1 MKTVVNS
8 VRTGAGSGAATVDRV
23 RDATDIAAIIGETVT
38 LRRRGQ
44 KLWGLCPF
52 HAEKSPSFSVDP
64 ARQLFYCFGCQVG
77 GNVFTFLMRR
87 DGKSFPEALAELA
100 DRAGIV
106 LPDRPSGA
114 SGRRTQL
121 LAVLAAAQQYFR
133 QALAGESG
141 QPGREY
147 LERRGI
153 PASVA
158 DDFGLGWASD
168 AWEGLLSHLR
178 RAGYSVADAVE
189 AGVAVERDRGGYDR
203 LRGRVTFP
211 IRDPDGRVVAFG
223 GRAVADD
230 GTPKYLNTPETAVY
244 HKGRILYGADRARSA
259 WSQGRVPIIVEGY
272 MDVVA
277 MHRAGLTEAVGALG
291 TALTVEHVRYLRR
304 FTNEVV
310 CAYDRD
316 AAGQEAMRRAFVV
329 LAAEGMAVLSVDYGG
344 AKDAD
349 ELLAR
354 GGAQALSAAVA
365 GQMPYLARRIRDG
378 QAAVHVQPAAKARA
392 VREMVELLDSMA
404 DPVERAEYAAL
415 LERAWGVE
423 RKILSQG
430 LAGKQGSR
438 ENNSQKSRHNMRRSE
453 VNLGPRD
460 VEVNL
465 LASLIQFPDRMEGVL
480 AALPELCRDPRWEA
494 IRLEWPALAESG
506 GDALASWLVRLPPE
520 AQELVTA
527 AAAVPWPVSGDL
539 VMELARQVK
548 AQWRGREW
556 QHLKSVADSSDPVV
570 AAEISQLFQEIS
582 ASKRSPRREG

>member
-1 MKTVVNS
+1 M
-8 VRTGAGSGAATVDRV
+8 DRV

-100 DRAGIV
+100 DRAGV
-106 LPDRPSGA
+106 ALPDRAAGA

-133 QALAGESG
+133 HALASDSG
-141 QPGREY
+141 QPGRTY
-147 LERRGI
+147 LEHRGI
-153 PASVA
+153 PAAVA
-158 DDFGLGWASD
+158 DDFGLGWAPD

-211 IRDPDGRVVAFG
+211 IRDPDGRVVGFG

-230 GTPKYLNTPETAVY
+230 ATPKYLNTPETAVY
-244 HKGRILYGADRARSA
+244 HKGRLLYGADRARAA
-259 WSQGRVPIIVEGY
+259 WSQGRAPIIVEGY

-304 FTNEVV
+304 FTNQVV

-316 AAGQEAMRRAFVV
+316 AAGQEAMRRAFMV
-329 LAAEGMAVLSVDYGG
+329 LAAEGVAVMSVDYGD

-354 GGAQALSAAVA
+354 SGPEALSAAAA
-365 GQMPYLARRIRDG
+365 GRLPYLARRIRDG
-378 QAAVHVQPAAKARA
+378 QAAVRVQPAAKARA
-392 VREMVELLDSMA
+392 VRELVELLDAMS
-404 DPVERAEYAAL
+404 DPVERAEYQAL
-415 LERAWGVE
+415 LESAWALERNSLAQRA
-423 RKILSQG
+423 
-430 LAGKQGSR
+430 APKQGAGG
-438 ENNSQKSRHNMRRSE
+438 NNSEKTRHNMRRSE

-480 AALPELCRDPRWEA
+480 AALPELCRDPRWDA
-494 IRLEWPALAESG
+494 IRTEWPALVESG
-506 GDALASWLVRLPPE
+506 GDALASWLVRLPPQ

-527 AAAVPWPVSGDL
+527 AAAIPWPVSGDL

-548 AQWRGREW
+548 AQWRDREW
-556 QHLKSVADSSDPVV
+556 QHLKSVADPNDPVV
-570 AAEISQLFQEIS
+570 AAEISQLFREIS